1 MLKWASCI
9 ALGLLAGC
17 QSVPSSLQEQNNY
30 VLETA
35 LQSRAQESR
44 IRFLVIHYTAEDFAT
59 SLNILTDE
67 HVSAHYLVP
76 AHPPLQR
83 GKPLAWQLVPESQT
97 AWHAGASS
105 WRGFSRLN
113 NSSIGIEIENAG
125 YQRTLTGY
133 TWEPFTGSQIQ
144 LVTALARDI
153 VARYQ
158 IAPQN
163 VVAHSD
169 IAPQRKQDPGPLF
182 PWQALAQAGVGAWP
196 DAQRVAFY
204 LNGRQPMQPV
214 DEAVLLEKLARYG
227 YSVPETMTAREKRQV
242 IAAFQMH
249 FRPDNYQG
257 QPDAQSE
264 AIVDALLE
272 KYGSR

>member
-1 MLKWASCI
+1 MMKWLLCI
-9 ALGLLAGC
+9 TLTLLTGC
-17 QSVPSSLQEQNNY
+17 QSLSMLKAERHYALDTSL
-30 VLETA
+30 L
-35 LQSRAQESR
+35 SRAQEPR

-67 HVSAHYLVP
+67 HVSAHYLIP
-76 AHPPLQR
+76 AHPPMRQ
-83 GKPLAWQLVPESQT
+83 GKPLAWQLVPESQA

-113 NSSIGIEIENAG
+113 LSSIGIELENAG
-125 YQRTLTGY
+125 YRRTLTGY
-133 TWEPFTGSQIQ
+133 TWAPFTVSQIH
-144 LVTALARDI
+144 LVTEIARDI
-153 VARYQ
+153 VDCYQ

-182 PWQALAQAGVGAWP
+182 PWKALAQAGVGAWP

-204 LNGRQPMQPV
+204 LNGRLPLQPV
-214 DEAVLLEKLARYG
+214 DEAVLLEKLGRYG
-227 YSVPETMTAREKRQV
+227 YSVQDAMTAREKRQV

-249 FRPDNYQG
+249 FRPENYQG
-257 QPDAQSE
+257 RPDAQSE

>member
-1 MLKWASCI
+1 MLKWMVCI
-9 ALGLLAGC
+9 VLGLLTGC
-17 QSVPSSLQEQNNY
+17 QSTSSLQEQNNY
-30 VLETA
+30 VLETGVK
-35 LQSRAQESR
+35 SRAQESR

-83 GKPLAWQLVPESQT
+83 GKPLAWQLVPESQA

-133 TWEPFTGSQIQ
+133 TWEPFTAAQIQ

-204 LNGRQPMQPV
+204 LQGRPTTQPV
-214 DEAVLLEKLARYG
+214 DEAVLLEKLGRYG
-227 YSVPETMTAREKRQV
+227 YSVQDSMTAREKWQV

-249 FRPDNYQG
+249 FRPANYQG

>member
-1 MLKWASCI
+1 MLKWMVCI
-9 ALGLLAGC
+9 TLGLLVGC
-17 QSVPSSLQEQNNY
+17 QSAPSSLREQNSY

-44 IRFLVIHYTAEDFAT
+44 IRFLVMHYTAGDFAS
-59 SLNILTDE
+59 SLNILMDE
-67 HVSAHYLVP
+67 HVSAHYLIP
-76 AHPPLQR
+76 AQPPLR
-83 GKPLAWQLVPESQT
+83 HDKPLAWQLVPESQA

-113 NSSIGIEIENAG
+113 HSSIGIEIENAG

-133 TWEPFTGSQIQ
+133 TWAPYPASQIQ
-144 LVTALARDI
+144 LVTAIARDI
-153 VARYQ
+153 IDRYQ

-169 IAPQRKQDPGPLF
+169 IAPLRKHDPGPLF

-196 DAQRVAFY
+196 DAPRVAFY
-204 LNGRQPMQPV
+204 LNGRPPMQPV
-214 DEAVLLEKLARYG
+214 DETMLLEKLVRYG
-227 YSVPETMTAREKRQV
+227 YAVTPTMTAREKRQV

-249 FRPDNYQG
+249 FRPENYQG
-257 QPDAQSE
+257 QPDAQSD

>member
-1 MLKWASCI
+1 MLKWVSCI

-17 QSVPSSLQEQNNY
+17 QAPSSLQEQHNY

-59 SLNILTDE
+59 SLNILTDD
-67 HVSAHYLVP
+67 HVSAHYLIP
-76 AHPPLQR
+76 AHPPLQH
-83 GKPLAWQLVPESQT
+83 GKPLAWQLVPESHA

-133 TWEPFTGSQIQ
+133 TWAPFPTSQIQ
-144 LVTALARDI
+144 LVTAIARDI
-153 VARYQ
+153 VERYQ

-182 PWQALAQAGVGAWP
+182 PWRLLAQAGVGAWP
-196 DAQRVAFY
+196 EARRVTFY
-204 LNGRQPMQPV
+204 LKGRQSTEPV
-214 DEAVLLEKLARYG
+214 DEAILLEKLSRYG
-227 YSVPETMTAREKRQV
+227 YSVPETMTAREKQQV

-249 FRPDNYQG
+249 FRPENYQG

-264 AIVDALLE
+264 AIIDALLE
-272 KYGSR
+272 KYSRR

>member
-1 MLKWASCI
+1 MLKWMVCI

-17 QSVPSSLQEQNNY
+17 QSGSSLKEQNNY

-35 LQSRAQESR
+35 VQSRAQESR

-67 HVSAHYLVP
+67 HVSAHYLIP

-83 GKPLAWQLVPESQT
+83 GKPIAWQLVPESQV

-125 YQRTLTGY
+125 YQRTLIGY
-133 TWEPFTGSQIQ
+133 TWEPFTAPQIQ
-144 LVTALARDI
+144 LVTAIARDI
-153 VARYQ
+153 VDRYQ

-182 PWQALAQAGVGAWP
+182 PWQALAQAGIGAWP
-196 DAQRVAFY
+196 DAQRVALY
-204 LNGRQPMQPV
+204 LNGRLPMQPV
-214 DEAVLLEKLARYG
+214 DEAVLLEKLGRYG
-227 YSVPETMTAREKRQV
+227 YSVQDLMTAREKRQV

-249 FRPDNYQG
+249 FRPENYQG